1 MLILPKK
8 YIDEIDIIE
17 LKKRQLRNT
26 KQRKSVEEAYQEY
39 KKNYEHFYSEKAKQY
54 IEDNFFKEAYKT
66 SNMDIL
72 MQLYSELGL
81 DIGKHT
87 FYDEHLE
94 RINSIFGQDRDIIEV
109 ASGYIP
115 AFANKIAKKQLALNC
130 GTITIY
136 EPELFEEKAKYSNMT
151 IHKEKFTEQ
160 TKINK
165 DSLGIGILPCDATE
179 AMIRN
184 YCKNNM
190 DFYIAMCNCAHK
202 SNNIFP
208 TYQYQNK
215 MVDLAESLLEKYS
228 NHQKELKIDY
238 LDDEFVFGYAPIIYT
253 KQR

>member
-1 MLILPKK
+1 
-8 YIDEIDIIE
+8 
-17 LKKRQLRNT
+17 
-26 KQRKSVEEAYQEY
+26 
-39 KKNYEHFYSEKAKQY
+39 
-54 IEDNFFKEAYKT
+54 
-66 SNMDIL
+66 

-94 RINSIFGQDRDIIEV
+94 RINSIFGLDRDIIEV

-115 AFANKIAKKQLALNC
+115 AFANKIAKKQLALNR

-184 YCKNNM
+184 FCKNNM
-190 DFYIAMCNCAHK
+190 DFYIAMCNCTHK

-228 NHQKELKIDY
+228 NNKKIKNR
-238 LDDEFVFGYAPIIYT
+238 LF
-253 KQR
+253 R

>member
-39 KKNYEHFYSEKAKQY
+39 KEKYEHFYSEKAKQY
-54 IEDNFFKEAYKT
+54 IEDNFFNGANRT
-66 SNMDIL
+66 SNTDIL

-94 RINSIFGQDRDIIEV
+94 RINSIFGLDRDIIEV

-115 AFANKIAKKQLALNC
+115 AFANKIAKKQLALNR

-184 YCKNNM
+184 FCKNNM
-190 DFYIAMCNCAHK
+190 DFYIAMCNCNHK

-215 MVDLAESLLEKYS
+215 MVALAESLLEKYS
-228 NHQKELKIDY
+228 NNQKELKIDY

>member
-39 KKNYEHFYSEKAKQY
+39 KEKYEHFYSEKAKQY
-54 IEDNFFKEAYKT
+54 IEDNFFNGANRT
-66 SNMDIL
+66 SNTDIL

-94 RINSIFGQDRDIIEV
+94 RINSIFGLDRDIIEV

-115 AFANKIAKKQLALNC
+115 AFANKIAKKQLALNR

-184 YCKNNM
+184 FCKNNM
-190 DFYIAMCNCAHK
+190 DFYIAMCNCNHK

-228 NHQKELKIDY
+228 NNQKELKIDY

>member
-39 KKNYEHFYSEKAKQY
+39 KEKYEHFYSEKAKQY
-54 IEDNFFKEAYKT
+54 IEDNFFNGANRT
-66 SNMDIL
+66 SNTDIL

-94 RINSIFGQDRDIIEV
+94 RINSIFGLDRDIIEV

-115 AFANKIAKKQLALNC
+115 AFANKIAKKQLALNR

-184 YCKNNM
+184 FCKNNM
-190 DFYIAMCNCAHK
+190 DFYIAMCNCNHK

-215 MVDLAESLLEKYS
+215 MVDLAESLLEKY
-228 NHQKELKIDY
+228 NNNQKELKIDY

>member
-94 RINSIFGQDRDIIEV
+94 RIDSIFGLDRDIIEV

-115 AFANKIAKKQLALNC
+115 AFANKIAKKQLALNR

-184 YCKNNM
+184 FCKNNM
-190 DFYIAMCNCAHK
+190 DFYIAMCNYAHK

-228 NHQKELKIDY
+228 NNKKN
-238 LDDEFVFGYAPIIYT
+238 
-253 KQR
+253 

>member
-39 KKNYEHFYSEKAKQY
+39 KEKYEHFYSEKAKQY

-66 SNMDIL
+66 SSMDIL

-94 RINSIFGQDRDIIEV
+94 RIDSIFGLDRDIIEV

-115 AFANKIAKKQLALNC
+115 AFANKIAKKQLALNR

-184 YCKNNM
+184 FCKNNM

-228 NHQKELKIDY
+228 NNQKELKIDY

>member
-39 KKNYEHFYSEKAKQY
+39 KEKYEHFYSKKAKQY
-54 IEDNFFKEAYKT
+54 IEDNFFNGANRT
-66 SNMDIL
+66 SNTDIL

-94 RINSIFGQDRDIIEV
+94 RINSIFGLDRDIIEV

-115 AFANKIAKKQLALNC
+115 AFANKIAKKQLALNR

-184 YCKNNM
+184 FCKNNM

-228 NHQKELKIDY
+228 NNKKELKIDY

>member
-17 LKKRQLRNT
+17 LKKRLLTNT

-94 RINSIFGQDRDIIEV
+94 RINSIFGLDKDIIEV

-115 AFANKIAKKQLALNC
+115 AFANKIAKKQLALNR

-184 YCKNNM
+184 FCKNNM
-190 DFYIAMCNCAHK
+190 DFYIAMCNCNHK

-215 MVDLAESLLEKYS
+215 MVALAESLLEKYS
-228 NHQKELKIDY
+228 NHQKKLKIDY

>member
-8 YIDEIDIIE
+8 YIDGIDIIE

-39 KKNYEHFYSEKAKQY
+39 KEKYEHFYSEKAKQY
-54 IEDNFFKEAYKT
+54 IEDNFFNGANRT
-66 SNMDIL
+66 SNTDIL

-94 RINSIFGQDRDIIEV
+94 RINSIFGLDRDIIEV

-115 AFANKIAKKQLALNC
+115 AFANKIAKKQLALNR

-184 YCKNNM
+184 FCKNNM
-190 DFYIAMCNCAHK
+190 DFYIAMCNCNHK

-228 NHQKELKIDY
+228 NNQKELKIDY

>member
-17 LKKRQLRNT
+17 LKKRLLTNT

-94 RINSIFGQDRDIIEV
+94 RINSIFGLDRDIIEV

-115 AFANKIAKKQLALNC
+115 AFANKIAKKQLALNR

-184 YCKNNM
+184 FCKNNM
-190 DFYIAMCNCAHK
+190 DFYIAMCNCNHK

-228 NHQKELKIDY
+228 NNQKELKIDY

>member
-94 RINSIFGQDRDIIEV
+94 RINSIFGLDRDIIEV

-184 YCKNNM
+184 FCKNNM

-228 NHQKELKIDY
+228 NNKKKLKIDY
-238 LDDEFVFGYAPIIYT
+238 LDDEFFFGYAPIIYT

>member
-17 LKKRQLRNT
+17 LKKRLLTNT

-66 SNMDIL
+66 SSMDIL

-94 RINSIFGQDRDIIEV
+94 RINSIFGLDKDIIEV

-115 AFANKIAKKQLALNC
+115 AFANKIAKKQLALNR

-184 YCKNNM
+184 FCKNNM
-190 DFYIAMCNCAHK
+190 DFYIAMCNCNHK

-215 MVDLAESLLEKYS
+215 MVALAESLLEKYS
-228 NHQKELKIDY
+228 NNQKELKIDY

>member
-17 LKKRQLRNT
+17 LKKRLLTNT

-94 RINSIFGQDRDIIEV
+94 RINSIFGLDRDIIEV

-115 AFANKIAKKQLALNC
+115 AFANKIAKKQLALNR

-184 YCKNNM
+184 FCKNNM
-190 DFYIAMCNCAHK
+190 DFYIAMCNCNHK

-228 NHQKELKIDY
+228 NNKKELKIDY
-238 LDDEFVFGYAPIIYT
+238 LDDEFFFGYAPIIYT

>member
-94 RINSIFGQDRDIIEV
+94 RISSIFGLDRDITEV

-115 AFANKIAKKQLALNC
+115 ALANKIAKKQLDLNS

-136 EPELFEEKAKYSNMT
+136 EPELFEEKSKYSNMT
-151 IHKEKFTEQ
+151 IHFVWFPAK
-160 TKINK
+160 
-165 DSLGIGILPCDATE
+165 SILPSFGMFSTPFTSGLNK
-179 AMIRN
+179 ILN
-184 YCKNNM
+184 KN
-190 DFYIAMCNCAHK
+190 
-202 SNNIFP
+202 
-208 TYQYQNK
+208 
-215 MVDLAESLLEKYS
+215 
-228 NHQKELKIDY
+228 
-238 LDDEFVFGYAPIIYT
+238 FVIGLTIL
-253 KQR
+253 

>member
-17 LKKRQLRNT
+17 LEKRQLRNT
-26 KQRKSVEEAYQEY
+26 KQGKSVEEAYQEY
-39 KKNYEHFYSEKAKQY
+39 KENYEHFYNEKARKY
-54 IEDNFFKEAYKT
+54 IEDNFFNGANRT

-94 RINSIFGQDRDIIEV
+94 RIDSIFGLDRDIIEV

-115 AFANKIAKKQLALNC
+115 AFANKIAKKQLALNR

-184 YCKNNM
+184 FCKNNM
-190 DFYIAMCNCAHK
+190 DFYIAMCNCNHK

>member
-17 LKKRQLRNT
+17 LKKRLLTNT

-94 RINSIFGQDRDIIEV
+94 RINSIFGLDRDIIEV

-115 AFANKIAKKQLALNC
+115 AFANKIAKKQLALNR

-184 YCKNNM
+184 FCKNNM
-190 DFYIAMCNCAHK
+190 DFYIAMCNCNHK

-228 NHQKELKIDY
+228 NHQKKLKIDY
-238 LDDEFVFGYAPIIYT
+238 LDDEFFFGYAPIIYT

>member
-1 MLILPKK
+1 
-8 YIDEIDIIE
+8 
-17 LKKRQLRNT
+17 
-26 KQRKSVEEAYQEY
+26 
-39 KKNYEHFYSEKAKQY
+39 
-54 IEDNFFKEAYKT
+54 
-66 SNMDIL
+66 

-94 RINSIFGQDRDIIEV
+94 RIDSIFGLNRDIIEV

-115 AFANKIAKKQLALNC
+115 AFANKIAKKQLALNR

-160 TKINK
+160 TKTNK

-184 YCKNNM
+184 FCKNNM
-190 DFYIAMCNCAHK
+190 DFYIAMCNCTHK

-215 MVDLAESLLEKYS
+215 MVDLAESLLERYS

-238 LDDEFVFGYAPIIYT
+238 LDNEFFFGYAPIIYT

>member
-17 LKKRQLRNT
+17 LKKRLLTNT

-66 SNMDIL
+66 SSMDIL

-94 RINSIFGQDRDIIEV
+94 RINSIFGLDRDIIEV

-115 AFANKIAKKQLALNC
+115 AFANKIAKKQLALNR

-184 YCKNNM
+184 FCKNNM
-190 DFYIAMCNCAHK
+190 DFYIAMCNCNHK

-215 MVDLAESLLEKYS
+215 MVALAESLLEKYS
-228 NHQKELKIDY
+228 NNQKELKIDY

>member
-17 LKKRQLRNT
+17 LKKRLLTNT

-94 RINSIFGQDRDIIEV
+94 RINSIFGLDRDIIEV

-115 AFANKIAKKQLALNC
+115 AFANKIAKKQLALNR

-184 YCKNNM
+184 FCKNNM
-190 DFYIAMCNCAHK
+190 DFYIAMCNCNHK

-228 NHQKELKIDY
+228 NHQKKLKIDY

>member
-8 YIDEIDIIE
+8 YIDGIDIIE

-94 RINSIFGQDRDIIEV
+94 RINSIFGLDRDIIEV

-115 AFANKIAKKQLALNC
+115 AFANKIAKKQLALNR

-184 YCKNNM
+184 FCKNNM
-190 DFYIAMCNCAHK
+190 DFYIAMCNCNHK

-228 NHQKELKIDY
+228 NNQKELKIDY